1 MELFEKIRNAKGDEF
16 ARLARSIAD
25 DRTRVY
31 SAVVAL
37 AQSGMPDD
45 FERIAAVLSYATV
58 DGTERTEHYSD
69 RRGAVGKGYVDMFV
83 AACNACN
90 YPESDYIKVLLYAQY
105 AKEGGALYGW
115 RDGADAYI
123 EKLAKTDFYRAAGY
137 IDKYDGKFGKYD
149 ILIRTDP
156 SEAVKL
162 LLDKVLYGK
171 NLNKTAIRRIL
182 MERPEIVNALAA
194 AYGDSNAK
202 TRAAITR
209 ILMLFKTDGRVKDI
223 LDEARS
229 DPSKTVRDLFEKRE
243 SVPTDAVAFFERLMA
258 AGEPVEYGRLRS
270 LMTDGGKDRG
280 KNKNKFAAVA
290 DRIFFY
296 VTDDGVNKTVLMCD
310 GGRFADLGGATVVL
324 NEKSELYVLHPLD
337 LDAAS
342 PLLTAEI
349 EQPFLQLARPMYY
362 ASPDDGTRSSRL
374 FGTFIDKKTFERG
387 LRLGGFSFAADGDGM
402 RIAVSYCGDYAVA
415 VSCRLPDGGD
425 TAECLEIGYYRTAD
439 VVRLGRDA
447 FIGSANALRAGSL
460 PRRAF
465 SELTYAAYKLF
476 GCV

>member
-1 MELFEKIRNAKGDEF
+1 M
-16 ARLARSIAD
+16 
-25 DRTRVY
+25 
-31 SAVVAL
+31 
-37 AQSGMPDD
+37 
-45 FERIAAVLSYATV
+45 LSYATV

-90 YPESDYIKVLLYAQY
+90 YPESEYIKVLLYAQY

-137 IDKYDGKFGKYD
+137 IDKYDCKFGKYD

-243 SVPTDAVAFFERLMA
+243 SVPTDAVAYFERLMA
-258 AGEPVEYGRLRS
+258 ARTKTSSPPLRTEYS
-270 LMTDGGKDRG
+270 FM
-280 KNKNKFAAVA
+280 
-290 DRIFFY
+290 
-296 VTDDGVNKTVLMCD
+296 
-310 GGRFADLGGATVVL
+310 
-324 NEKSELYVLHPLD
+324 
-337 LDAAS
+337 S
-342 PLLTAEI
+342 PTTA
-349 EQPFLQLARPMYY
+349 
-362 ASPDDGTRSSRL
+362 
-374 FGTFIDKKTFERG
+374 
-387 LRLGGFSFAADGDGM
+387 
-402 RIAVSYCGDYAVA
+402 
-415 VSCRLPDGGD
+415 
-425 TAECLEIGYYRTAD
+425 
-439 VVRLGRDA
+439 
-447 FIGSANALRAGSL
+447 
-460 PRRAF
+460 
-465 SELTYAAYKLF
+465 
-476 GCV
+476 